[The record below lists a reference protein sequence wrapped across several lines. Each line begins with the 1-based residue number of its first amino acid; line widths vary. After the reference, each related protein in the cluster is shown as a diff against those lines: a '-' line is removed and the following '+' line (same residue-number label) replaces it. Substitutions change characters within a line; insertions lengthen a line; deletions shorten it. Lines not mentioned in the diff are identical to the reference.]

1 MYPGIKNFLIFLSL
15 GKFKFFKFKK
25 LLFSFE
31 KLSKANYSFPHY
43 TSVILC
49 VFWFSCDVKAK
60 SDRAKSVYLE
70 KKNVLAFMWKLRALM
85 T

>member
-70 KKNVLAFMWKLRALM
+70 KKMFLHLCGNLEPL
-85 T
+85 